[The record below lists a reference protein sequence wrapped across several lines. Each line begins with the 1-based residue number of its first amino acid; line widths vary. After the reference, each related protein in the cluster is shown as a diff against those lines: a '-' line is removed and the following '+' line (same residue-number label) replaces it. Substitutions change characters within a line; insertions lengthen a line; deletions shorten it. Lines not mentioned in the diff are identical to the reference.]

1 MCYHIFMKDKDC
13 FLKVYANLPLN
24 LRNEVVL
31 VVPET
36 GPVTWNVAFLEINNE
51 TKLGE
56 LIIEKL
62 IELKI
67 I

>member
-1 MCYHIFMKDKDC
+1 MKNKDR

-31 VVPET
+31 VTAET

-56 LIIEKL
+56 LVIDKL

>member
-1 MCYHIFMKDKDC
+1 MKNKDR

>member
-1 MCYHIFMKDKDC
+1 MIMKNKDR

-31 VVPET
+31 VTSET
-36 GPVTWNVAFLEINNE
+36 EPVTWNVAFLEINNE

>member
-1 MCYHIFMKDKDC
+1 MKNKDR

-31 VVPET
+31 VTSET
-36 GPVTWNVAFLEINNE
+36 EPVTWNVAFLEINNE

>member
-1 MCYHIFMKDKDC
+1 MKNKDR
-13 FLKVYANLPLN
+13 FLKEYANLPLN

-31 VVPET
+31 VTSET

>member
-1 MCYHIFMKDKDC
+1 MLPGKDR

-24 LRNEVVL
+24 LRSEIILVL
-31 VVPET
+31 PNK
-36 GPVTWNVAFLEINNE
+36 GPMTWNVAALEVENE
-51 TKLGE
+51 TALGGE
-56 LIIEKL
+56 IIERL

>member
-1 MCYHIFMKDKDC
+1 MQNKDR
-13 FLKVYANLPLN
+13 FLKVYFNLPLN

-31 VVPET
+31 VIPET
-36 GPVTWNVAFLEINNE
+36 GSITWNVAFLEVNNE
-51 TKLGE
+51 TDLGQ
-56 LIIEKL
+56 LIVNKL

>member
-1 MCYHIFMKDKDC
+1 MKNKDR

-31 VVPET
+31 VTSET

>member
-1 MCYHIFMKDKDC
+1 MKNKDR

-31 VVPET
+31 VVIET
-36 GPVTWNVAFLEINNE
+36 GPVTWNVAYVEINNE

>member
-1 MCYHIFMKDKDC
+1 MENKDR

-51 TKLGE
+51 TKLGG

>member
-1 MCYHIFMKDKDC
+1 MKDKDR
-13 FLKVYANLPLN
+13 FLKVYSNLPLN

-36 GPVTWNVAFLEINNE
+36 GPITWNVAFLEINNE

-62 IELKI
+62 IQLKI